1 MLSGFSR
8 GFCRLGL
15 APWRA
20 AAAPSLLLPRLTAA
34 VAAPS
39 SRSFALL
46 AAAAPSPSSSA
57 LRRRPLVATMLAP
70 PGVTTPMLGAPA
82 AVMLQARFL
91 KPVGRR
97 RAKINFGFGKRR
109 RLAGQKKQTK
119 NTPRSGRGTGVWW
132 QPLLPAM
139 AKDRCDHMLPKPKP
153 GSGRNGKRARALV
166 REQQKI
172 WTHAVRIEG
181 TRRARI
187 YKQAKIEREGD
198 RVKAVY
204 REFADILRA
213 RALSQKAAEDA
224 AGATTVSGS
233 SSSSDAPP
241 AA

>member
-1 MLSGFSR
+1 MI
-8 GFCRLGL
+8 
-15 APWRA
+15 A
-20 AAAPSLLLPRLTAA
+20 ASDNGESER
-34 VAAPS
+34 V
-39 SRSFALL
+39 RVLL
-46 AAAAPSPSSSA
+46 AEEPRA
-57 LRRRPLVATMLAP
+57 RRPQPQRRERQRLLS
-70 PGVTTPMLGAPA
+70 
-82 AVMLQARFL
+82 
-91 KPVGRR
+91 VGREQVH
-97 RAKINFGFGKRR
+97 AVEPQRR

-224 AGATTVSGS
+224 AGATTASGS